1 MLVSLRSAQG
11 EGRKKV
17 MVSVTIDE
25 QSLEVEAGSTVL
37 QAAER
42 LGIEIPT
49 FCYLKRLPALA
60 SCRMCLVEIEG
71 QRRLQP
77 SCATAVTD
85 GMVVRTNTPLIDETR
100 SSMLDMLLANHP
112 LDCPIC
118 DKGGECELQD
128 MVMAYGPRES
138 RFRDAKRVFHSEDIR
153 LSPVIIMN
161 VNRCIQCQRCV
172 RMCEDVVGAVAL
184 GTIEKGMDTAVTGF
198 EGSLASCDQ
207 CGNCVEV
214 CPVGALMSFPYRYK
228 ARPWDLVET
237 DTVCPHCGTGCQLTV
252 GTRKGEFMRV
262 RSKLDEGLNRETL
275 CVRGRFGLDFV
286 ESQDRIK
293 RPMIRRDGAL
303 VPVSWDEAGDYLRLG
318 LSAVESKAAG
328 GLASPRLPN
337 EVLYQFQKLMRTVF
351 RTNNIDC
358 SSRWSTPFETLG
370 PLVAGFY
377 TRAPLEEVIG
387 NDCVLVVGG
396 NVTDENPVTEY
407 LLRDSARRRQTGL
420 LMLSARPS
428 RLDADARVVV
438 RVRPGGEAASLAA
451 VVAGLVAAAGQA
463 LPRDV
468 FADRGATSGGPEA
481 TAESNGPDRLVA
493 ALLEGRSVT
502 VLVSADLLRSPEA
515 RATSQQ
521 LRNLLQLL
529 RILGKDLAMQFLFD
543 RANQLGAW
551 DMGVLSAALP
561 GLRPVNDDAARTAL
575 VRAWGA
581 EIPPEPGADL
591 DAMLALCN
599 EGRVGALYIAG
610 SDPLM
615 AYPDRGFVK
624 RALDATDL
632 LIVQDTFLT
641 DTVGVADVVLPA
653 AGYGEETGTFTNN
666 EGRIQ
671 KVCKFREPAF
681 EARGN
686 LAIFDFVA
694 ALRNQALQP
703 SMQGEIFREI
713 ARLVPAY
720 QGLTDGLGADGAFT
734 TADPTPPAGEFFAPP
749 PNPNAADRLMLVTGN
764 CLFHNGYLSERSEIL
779 NTVADDPYV
788 EMSAWDAAQLC
799 LSDRDQVVVRSA
811 QGELRAQLKVNRHF
825 PPGLVFVPEN
835 YRDLRLNSLMRRG
848 EYPCPVEVQ
857 KAHAAFAT
865 GVGARPENRGQG
877 IAELPGSSP

>member
-1 MLVSLRSAQG
+1 MPVSLVWRIQGSG
-11 EGRKKV
+11 EGEGCEEA
-17 MVSVTIDE
+17 MVSVTINE
-25 QSLEVEAGSTVL
+25 QTLEVEAGSTVL

-42 LGIEIPT
+42 LGIDIPT

-128 MVMAYGPRES
+128 LVMEYGPRKS
-138 RFRDAKRVFHSEDIR
+138 RFHDLKRVFHSKDIR
-153 LSPVIIMN
+153 LSPVIVMN

-172 RMCEDVVGAVAL
+172 RMCEEVVGAVAL
-184 GTIEKGMDTAVTGF
+184 GTVEKGMDTAVTGF

-237 DTVCPHCGTGCQLTV
+237 DTICPHCGTGCQLTV
-252 GTRKGEFMRV
+252 GARKGEFMRV
-262 RSKLDEGLNRETL
+262 RSKWEHGVNRETL
-275 CVRGRFGLDFV
+275 CVRGRFGLDFI
-286 ESQDRIK
+286 ESRDRIK

-303 VPVSWDEAGDYLRLG
+303 VPVSWDEAGNYLRQR
-318 LSAVESKAAG
+318 LSAVEGKAAG

-337 EVLYQFQKLMRTVF
+337 EMLYQFQKLMRTVF
-351 RTNNIDC
+351 RSNNFDC
-358 SSRWSTPFETLG
+358 SSRWSTPFDALC
-370 PLVAGFY
+370 PLVSGFY

-387 NDCVLVVGG
+387 SDCVLVVGG

-407 LLRDSARRRQTGL
+407 LLRDAARRRQTGL

-428 RLDADARVVV
+428 RLDADARAVV
-438 RVRPGGEAASLAA
+438 RVPPGSEAASLGA
-451 VVAGLVAAAGQA
+451 VVAGLMAAAGQVSQG
-463 LPRDV
+463 DG
-468 FADRGATSGGPEA
+468 FADIGATTGGDR
-481 TAESNGPDRLVA
+481 PDRLAA
-493 ALLEGRSVT
+493 ALLEGGSVT

-515 RATSQQ
+515 RATLQQ
-521 LRNLLQLL
+521 LNNLLQVL
-529 RILGKDLAMQFLFD
+529 RALGKDLTMQFLFD

-551 DMGVLSAALP
+551 DMGVLPGALP
-561 GLRPVNDDAARTAL
+561 GLYPLADDAARASL
-575 VRAWGA
+575 ERAWGA
-581 EIPPEPGADL
+581 GIPSEPGADL
-591 DAMLALCN
+591 NAMLDLCDA
-599 EGRVGALYIAG
+599 GLMGALYIVG
-610 SDPLM
+610 CDPLM
-615 AYPDRGFVK
+615 TYPDRGFVK
-624 RALDATDL
+624 RALGGADL
-632 LIVQDTFLT
+632 MIVQDTFLT
-641 DTVGVADVVLPA
+641 DTAGMADVVLPA

-666 EGRIQ
+666 EGRVQ
-671 KVCKFREPAF
+671 KVCKFREPVF

-694 ALRNQALQP
+694 ALRNHALQP
-703 SMQGEIFREI
+703 SAQSEIFGEI

-720 QGLTDGLGADGAFT
+720 QGLTQNTVGADGAFT
-734 TADPTPPAGEFFAPP
+734 KTAPTPPAGAFFAPP
-749 PNPNAADRLMLVTGN
+749 PAQNAADGLMLVTGN

-788 EMSAWDAAQLC
+788 EMSAQDAAQLG
-799 LSDRDQVVVRSA
+799 LSDGDQVVVRSA
-811 QGELRAQLKVNRHF
+811 QGELTAQLKVNRRF
-825 PPGLVFVPEN
+825 PKGLVFVPEN
-835 YRDLRLNSLMRRG
+835 YRTLRLNNLMQRG

-857 KAHAAFAT
+857 KAHAAFEIAPVAEA
-865 GVGARPENRGQG
+865 GVGSEY
-877 IAELPGSSP
+877 PG

>member
-1 MLVSLRSAQG
+1 
-11 EGRKKV
+11 
-17 MVSVTIDE
+17 MVSVTINE
-25 QSLEVEAGSTVL
+25 QTLDVEAGSTVL

-77 SCATAVTD
+77 SCATVVTD

-112 LDCPIC
+112 LDCPVC

-138 RFRDAKRVFHSEDIR
+138 RFRDTKRVFHSKDIR

-172 RMCEDVVGAVAL
+172 RMCEEVVGAVAL
-184 GTIEKGMDTAVTGF
+184 GTVEKGMDTAVTGF

-214 CPVGALMSFPYRYK
+214 CPVGALMSFSYRYK

-262 RSKLDEGLNRETL
+262 RSKWEHGVNRETL

-286 ESQDRIK
+286 ASQDRIK

-303 VPVSWDEAGDYLRLG
+303 VPVSWDEAGDYLRRR

-337 EVLYQFQKLMRTVF
+337 EMLYQFQKLMRTVF

-358 SSRWSTPFETLG
+358 SSRWSTPFDTLG
-370 PLVAGFY
+370 PLVSSFY
-377 TRAPLEEVIG
+377 TRTPLAEAIG
-387 NDCVLVVGG
+387 KDCVLVVGG

-407 LLRDSARRRQTGL
+407 LLRDTTRRRQTRL

-428 RLDADARVVV
+428 RLDADARAVL
-438 RVRPGGEAASLAA
+438 RVPPGGEAASLAA
-451 VVAGLVAAAGQA
+451 VVAGLVRAAGQA
-463 LPRDV
+463 LAVDVRTGIGASTGPAATTGRD
-468 FADRGATSGGPEA
+468 
-481 TAESNGPDRLVA
+481 GPDCLA
-493 ALLEGRSVT
+493 SSLLEGRSVT
-502 VLVSADLLRSPEA
+502 VLVSVDLLRSPEA
-515 RATSQQ
+515 RATLQQ
-521 LRNLLQLL
+521 FNNLLQVLHM
-529 RILGKDLAMQFLFD
+529 LGKGPTMQFLFD
-543 RANQLGAW
+543 RANQMGAW
-551 DMGVLSAALP
+551 DMGVLPTVLP
-561 GLRPVNDDAARTAL
+561 GLRAISDDAARTML
-575 VRAWGA
+575 ERAWGA
-581 EIPPEPGADL
+581 KIPPEPGADF
-591 DAMLALCN
+591 DAMLELCN
-599 EGRVGALYIAG
+599 EGRMGTLYIAG

-615 AYPDRGFVK
+615 AYPDRAFVK
-624 RALDATDL
+624 RALGNTDL

-641 DTVGVADVVLPA
+641 DTVGLADVVLPA
-653 AGYGEETGTFTNN
+653 AGYGEESGTFTNN

-671 KVCKFREPAF
+671 KVSKFREPAF
-681 EARGN
+681 EAQGN

-694 ALRNQALQP
+694 ALRDQALRP
-703 SMQGEIFREI
+703 STQGEIFDEI
-713 ARLVPAY
+713 TRLVPAY
-720 QGLTDGLGADGAFT
+720 DGLTQDGLGADGAFT
-734 TADPTPPAGEFFAPP
+734 RAAPIPPSGEFFTSPPAPSTS
-749 PNPNAADRLMLVTGN
+749 DGLILVTGN
-764 CLFHNGYLSERSEIL
+764 CLFHNGYVSERSEIL

-788 EMSAWDAAQLC
+788 EMSAPDAVQLG
-799 LSDRDQVVVRSA
+799 LSDRDQVVVRST
-811 QGELRAQLKVNRHF
+811 QGELTARLKVDKRF
-825 PPGLVFVPEN
+825 PRGLVFVPEN
-835 YRDLRLNSLMRRG
+835 YRSLRLNSLMRRG

-857 KAHAAFAT
+857 KARVAFEIPTVAAP
-865 GVGARPENRGQG
+865 GAEPKDLGRGLAG
-877 IAELPGSSP
+877 LS

>member
-25 QSLEVEAGSTVL
+25 QTLEVDAGSTVL

-252 GTRKGEFMRV
+252 GARKGEFMRV
-262 RSKLDEGLNRETL
+262 RSKWEHGVNRETL

-286 ESQDRIK
+286 GSRDRIK

-303 VPVSWDEAGDYLRLG
+303 VPVSWDEAGDYLRRR

-377 TRAPLEEVIG
+377 SRAPLEEVIG

-407 LLRDSARRRQTGL
+407 LLRDAARRRQTRL

-428 RLDADARVVV
+428 RLDTDARAVV
-438 RVRPGGEAASLAA
+438 RVAPGAEAAALAA
-451 VVAGLVAAAGQA
+451 VVAGLVAAADQA
-463 LPRDV
+463 LPSEVLADV
-468 FADRGATSGGPEA
+468 GATTGWAPA
-481 TAESNGPDRLVA
+481 TTGSDGPDRLAA
-493 ALLEGRSVT
+493 ALLDGGSVA
-502 VLVSADLLRSPEA
+502 VLVSADLLRLSEA
-515 RATSQQ
+515 RATLQQ
-521 LRNLLQLL
+521 LTNLLRVL
-529 RILGKDLAMQFLFD
+529 RVLGKGPAMQFLFD

-551 DMGVLSAALP
+551 DMGVLPAALP
-561 GLRPVNDDAARTAL
+561 GLRPVGDHTARTAL
-575 VRAWGA
+575 IRAWGA

-591 DAMLALCN
+591 DAMLALCDK
-599 EGRVGALYIAG
+599 GRVGALYIVG

-615 AYPDRGFVK
+615 TYPDRGFVK

-641 DTVGVADVVLPA
+641 DTVGLADVVLPA
-653 AGYGEETGTFTNN
+653 AGYGEESGTFTNN

-671 KVCKFREPAF
+671 AVRKFREPAF

-686 LAIFDFVA
+686 LAILDFVA
-694 ALRNQALQP
+694 ALRNQAMQP
-703 SMQGEIFREI
+703 SMQGEIFHEI

-720 QGLTDGLGADGAFT
+720 QGLTQDGLGADGAFT

-788 EMSAWDAAQLC
+788 EMSAWDAAQLG
-799 LSDRDQVVVRSA
+799 LSDRDQVIVRST

-825 PPGLVFVPEN
+825 PGGLVFVPEN
-835 YRDLRLNSLMRRG
+835 YRDLRLNCLMRRG

-865 GVGARPENRGQG
+865 GIEAPESRGRG

>member
-1 MLVSLRSAQG
+1 MP
-11 EGRKKV
+11 KV
-17 MVSVTIDE
+17 MIDE
-25 QSLEVEAGSTVL
+25 QMLEVEAGSTVL
-37 QAAER
+37 QAAQR
-42 LGIEIPT
+42 LGIEVPT
-49 FCYLKRLPALA
+49 FCYMKRLPPLA

-77 SCATAVTD
+77 SCATAVTE

-128 MVMAYGPRES
+128 MVMAYGPRRSE
-138 RFRDAKRVFHSEDIR
+138 FRDPKRVFHSEDIR

-172 RMCEDVVGAVAL
+172 RMCEEVVGAVAL
-184 GTIEKGMDTAVTGF
+184 GTVEKGMDTAVTGF

-262 RSKLDEGLNRETL
+262 RSKWDEGVNRETL
-275 CVRGRFGLDFV
+275 CVRGRFGLDFI
-286 ESQDRIK
+286 ESRDRIK

-303 VPVSWDEAGDYLRLG
+303 VPVSWDEAGDHLRRR

-358 SSRWSTPFETLG
+358 STRWSTPFDTLG
-370 PLVAGFY
+370 PLVAAFY
-377 TRAPLEEVIG
+377 SRAPLDEVIG

-396 NVTDENPVTEY
+396 NVTEENPVTEY
-407 LLRDSARRRQTGL
+407 LLRDGVRRRQTKL

-428 RLDADARVVV
+428 RLDADAQVVV
-438 RVRPGGEAASLAA
+438 RVPPGGEAASLAA
-451 VVAGLVAAAGQA
+451 VVAELMAAAGQT
-463 LPRDV
+463 LPGNA
-468 FADRGATSGGPEA
+468 FADNGATIGKPVASSGSDGPNRLA
-481 TAESNGPDRLVA
+481 TALK
-493 ALLEGRSVT
+493 EGRSVT
-502 VLVSADLLRSPEA
+502 VLVSVDLLRFPDS
-515 RATSQQ
+515 RATLQQ
-521 LRNLLQLL
+521 LTNLLRVL
-529 RILGKDLAMQFLFD
+529 RLLGKDLAMQFLFD
-543 RANQLGAW
+543 RANQMGAW
-551 DMGVLSAALP
+551 DMGVLPTALP
-561 GLRPVNDDAARTAL
+561 GLRAVADDAARATLAGN
-575 VRAWGA
+575 WGA
-581 EIPPEPGADL
+581 EIPSEPGADL
-591 DAMLALCN
+591 DAMLELCLG
-599 EGRVGALYIAG
+599 GRMGALYIAG
-610 SDPLM
+610 TDPLI
-615 AYPDRGFVK
+615 AYPDRDLVT
-624 RALDATDL
+624 RALGATDL
-632 LIVQDTFLT
+632 LIVQDAFLT
-641 DTVGVADVVLPA
+641 DTAGLAEVVLPA
-653 AGYGEETGTFTNN
+653 AGYGEESGTFTNN

-671 KVCKFREPAF
+671 KVRKFREPAF
-681 EARGN
+681 EARSN

-703 SMQGEIFREI
+703 SAQDEIFDEI

-720 QGLTDGLGADGAFT
+720 QGLTQDGLGADGAFT
-734 TADPTPPAGEFFAPP
+734 KAVSTPPAGEFFAPP
-749 PNPNAADRLMLVTGN
+749 PAPKATDRLMLITGD

-788 EMSAWDAAQLC
+788 EMSVQDAAQLG

-811 QGELRAQLKVNRHF
+811 QGELTAKLKVNRRF
-825 PPGLVFVPEN
+825 PSGLVFVPEN
-835 YRDLRLNSLMRRG
+835 YRALRLNRLMRRG
-848 EYPCPVEVQ
+848 EYPCPVDVHQ
-857 KAHAAFAT
+857 ATAAARLT
-865 GVGARPENRGQG
+865 GSASRSEELDQG
-877 IAELPGSSP
+877 MSGGLPDLA

>member
-1 MLVSLRSAQG
+1 
-11 EGRKKV
+11 
-17 MVSVTIDE
+17 MVRVTIDDHM
-25 QSLEVEAGSTVL
+25 LEVEAGSTVL

-42 LGIEIPT
+42 LGIDIPT

-118 DKGGECELQD
+118 DKGGECELQN

-138 RFRDAKRVFHSEDIR
+138 RFRDDKRVFHSEDIR

-172 RMCEDVVGAVAL
+172 RMCEEVVGAVAL
-184 GTIEKGMDTAVTGF
+184 GTVEKGMDTAVTGF

-252 GTRKGEFMRV
+252 GARKGEFMRV
-262 RSKLDEGLNRETL
+262 RSKWEHGVNRETL

-286 ESQDRIK
+286 GSRDRIK

-303 VPVSWDEAGDYLRLG
+303 AAVSWDEAGDYLRRR
-318 LSAVESKAAG
+318 LSAVASKAAG

-351 RTNNIDC
+351 QTNNVDC
-358 SSRWSTPFETLG
+358 SSRWSVPFDVLG

-377 TRAPLEEVIG
+377 TRAPLEDVIG
-387 NDCVLVVGG
+387 NDSVFVVGG
-396 NVTDENPVTEY
+396 NVTEENPASEY
-407 LLRDSARRRQTGL
+407 MLRDAARRRQTAL

-428 RLDADARVVV
+428 RLEADARVVV
-438 RVRPGGEAASLAA
+438 RAPPGGEAASLAA
-451 VVAGLVAAAGQA
+451 VVVRLVAVAGQS
-463 LPRDV
+463 LPGDV
-468 FADRGATSGGPEA
+468 LADIGATTGGPAA
-481 TAESNGPDRLVA
+481 TIGSDGPDRLAA
-493 ALLEGRSVT
+493 ALMEGRRAT
-502 VLVSADLLRSPEA
+502 VLVSVDLLRSPDA
-515 RATSQQ
+515 RATLQQ
-521 LRNLLQLL
+521 LSNLLQVL
-529 RILGKDLAMQFLFD
+529 RMLGKGPAMQFLFD
-543 RANQLGAW
+543 RANQMGAW
-551 DMGVLSAALP
+551 DMGVLPAALP
-561 GLRPVNDDAARTAL
+561 GLRAVADDAARTVLAQ
-575 VRAWGA
+575 AWGT
-581 EIPPEPGADL
+581 EIPSEAGADF
-591 DAMLALCN
+591 DAMLELCN
-599 EGRVGALYIAG
+599 GARMGALYIVG

-624 RALDATDL
+624 RALDAVDL

-641 DTVGVADVVLPA
+641 DTVGLADVVLPA
-653 AGYGEETGTFTNN
+653 AGYGEESGTFTNN
-666 EGRIQ
+666 EGRTQ
-671 KVCKFREPAF
+671 KVGKFREPAF

-694 ALRNQALQP
+694 ALRGQVLRP
-703 SMQGEIFREI
+703 STQGEVFGEM
-713 ARLVPAY
+713 AGLVPAY
-720 QGLTDGLGADGAFT
+720 EGLTQDRLGLDGAFT
-734 TADPTPPAGEFFAPP
+734 KSPPALPAGRFLSAPP
-749 PNPNAADRLMLVTGN
+749 APNAADRLMLVTGN
-764 CLFHNGYLSERSEIL
+764 GLFHNGYLSERSEIL

-788 EMSAWDAAQLC
+788 EMSTSDAAQLG
-799 LSDRDQVVVRSA
+799 LSDGDPVVVRSA
-811 QGELRAQLKVNRHF
+811 QGKLTAQLKVNKRF
-825 PPGLVFVPEN
+825 PRGLVFVPEN

-857 KAHAAFAT
+857 KVHAALEIAT
-865 GVGARPENRGQG
+865 AGA
-877 IAELPGSSP
+877 